1 MADVIF
7 NTARG
12 RVREKVINGGANFGI
27 MLLKTAEADAT
38 LRDYADLSAMLA
50 AAGNVEADFTNY
62 ARKTG
67 LTGTQTVNNT
77 NETASADLGDQTW
90 TTAGGTTDNTL
101 VKLIVFFQESASDAG
116 RVPLTAHDF
125 AITTNGNDLT
135 AQIPSGF
142 YGSS

>member
-7 NTARG
+7 NAARG